1 MAYNFLTSRYLRVQQ
16 ADGGIAYIAPAE
28 LAADGNERPV
38 AFATGLPVLDAF
50 ATELM
55 IALFQYALAPA
66 SERDVLRL
74 LAGSPP
80 SVADLA
86 ETFSAHA
93 DGFDLYGSTPAFQD
107 TTVRSEKPSPIGR
120 LLPTSPGEQTR
131 KRNQDILISEIS
143 AMRPEIVMLA
153 LAFIQAH
160 SPAGGRGTRTSLAGG
175 GPLRPWVV
183 RDTLY
188 NTVLANLLPKSVF
201 QELGKPGGDGLDPL
215 PWRSHV
221 HGTRTAANTPP
232 EHVYFACPRRI
243 LLAGPE
249 QADPERACGVT
260 GETDVPLITAIR
272 QKANGPE
279 YDSTGWR
286 HPLTPY
292 VQRKQKGVV
301 TPFPKLGATLT
312 SGTAWRE
319 RWGLF
324 ADVGSAGEPGPVAAA
339 VVRAWRDR
347 RLKEVG
353 GMPMVRVR
361 AFSLRCDNA
370 TVTSVVDL
378 PFTFRAFPAQDPGD
392 IRLFEEHLSQIVGV
406 GDEMANALRFYLI
419 EALHGPGHAGDM
431 PRDWGR
437 EPQVAFW
444 QRTETDFQT
453 YVADLADA
461 LIESTDIAGSLA
473 GPDRQRA
480 RHDFQHRTLRKT
492 VLRIFD
498 ELCAPQLTAE
508 RALDISRA
516 RVRLNRRTSNTA
528 NTGIDRQ
535 LLETE
540 ST

>member
-1 MAYNFLTSRYLRVQQ
+1 
-16 ADGGIAYIAPAE
+16 
-28 LAADGNERPV
+28 
-38 AFATGLPVLDAF
+38 
-50 ATELM
+50 M

-80 SVADLA
+80 SMSELSHAFA
-86 ETFSAHA
+86 AHA
-93 DGFDLYGSTPAFQD
+93 DGFDLYGNTPAFQD
-107 TTVRSEKPSPIGR
+107 TTVEAETPSPVGR

-143 AMRPEIVMLA
+143 AMRPEIAMLA

-175 GPLRPWVV
+175 GPLRTWVL

-188 NTVLANLLPKSVF
+188 ATVLANLLPQNAF
-201 QELGKPGGDGLDPL
+201 RELGTPGGDRLDPL

-243 LLAGPE
+243 LLAEPE
-249 QADPERACGVT
+249 AADPERACGVT

-312 SGTAWRE
+312 LGAAWRE

-339 VVRAWRDR
+339 VVQAWRDR

-353 GMPMVRVR
+353 GMPIVRVR
-361 AFSLRCDNA
+361 AFGLRCDNA
-370 TVTSVVDL
+370 TVASVVDL
-378 PFTFRAFPAQDPGD
+378 PFTFRAFPAQDSGD
-392 IRLFEEHLSQIVGV
+392 VRLFEEHLSQIVGV
-406 GDEMANALRFYLI
+406 GDELANALRFYLI

-437 EPQVAFW
+437 EHQITFW

-461 LIESTDIAGSLA
+461 LTKSADVAGTLA

-480 RHDFQHRTLRKT
+480 RHRFQHRTLRTT
-492 VLRIFD
+492 VLNIFD

-516 RVRLNRRTSNTA
+516 RVRLNRRTSKTA
-528 NTGIDRQ
+528 DAGIDPQ
-535 LLETE
+535 LLEAE
-540 ST
+540 SA